1 MLKFP
6 RAWTQWTVNLTKKQ
20 RLTRKSVVIHLAED
34 VVTCAYLTQNKQKK
48 TKKRPGWRSDA
59 PSLTQ
64 SLTLSHIHRILNTLN
79 SSAPIAIILPKD
91 LFTQIQLAAP
101 TDLAPQDLAA
111 TLRWAI
117 QQQGFSPIE
126 NWLWDAIK
134 IPETPSEQA
143 RWELLLIEAAVVE
156 NYLQRLGLKCKQL
169 RSLLADD
176 QVLLAEQPLVAGPW
190 LNKHQAQLALSY
202 LHQYQ
207 ASDAQPSTAAKTK
220 QKTTADFNLAANLIA
235 QTTRRYH
242 LAFIQCA
249 LASCCVAMVASAWWL
264 HTKGLASTELSGS
277 IEPPVVQ
284 SLPSQPLF
292 QHAHIWQALY
302 ALHGQTVEIQRLEFR
317 RERWLLQIKTLD
329 PAAADDWISQLQA
342 KLSLLTNVSVSGHRG
357 WRVITHASRS
367 SEGSTTYDLEILQ

>member
-20 RLTRKSVVIHLAED
+20 CLMSKGVVIHLAED
-34 VVTCAYLTQNKQKK
+34 VVTCAYLTQSKQKQ

-59 PSLTQ
+59 SSLTQ

-79 SSAPIAIILPKD
+79 SSAPITIILPKG
-91 LFTQIQLAAP
+91 LFTQVQLAAP
-101 TDLAPQDLAA
+101 TDLAPQDLGP

-117 QQQGFSPIE
+117 QQQGFSPLE

-134 IPETPSEQA
+134 IPKTPTEQA
-143 RWELLLIEAAVVE
+143 RWDILLIEANVVE
-156 NYLQRLGLKCKQL
+156 SYLQRLGLRRKQL

-190 LNKHQAQLALSY
+190 LNKQQAQLALSY

-207 ASDAQPSTAAKTK
+207 ASDAQPSTAAKAK
-220 QKTTADFNLAANLIA
+220 QKTTAGFNLAGNLIA

-249 LASCCVAMVASAWWL
+249 LAACFIAVAASTWWL
-264 HTKGLASTELSGS
+264 HTKALASTKLSANV
-277 IEPPVVQ
+277 EPPVAQ

-302 ALHGQTVEIQRLEFR
+302 ALNGETVEVQRFEFR
-317 RERWLLQIKTLD
+317 RGRWLLQIKTLD
-329 PAAADDWISQLQA
+329 PGAADDWISQLQA
-342 KLSLLTNVSVSGHRG
+342 KLNLLMEATVPGHG
-357 WRVITHASRS
+357 AWRVITHASRS
-367 SEGSTTYDLEILQ
+367 SEGSTTYELEVLQ